1 MTQENKAQGF
11 GENPLEVRDT
21 DHYVD
26 EYVSGFVDKWDEL
39 IDWDGRA
46 NSEGDFFIRL
56 LQEHGAKKVLDVAS
70 GTGFHS

>member
-1 MTQENKAQGF
+1 MTQEKKTQDF

-21 DHYVD
+21 DHYKD

-46 NSEGDFFIRL
+46 SSEGDFFIRL
-56 LQEHGAKKVLDVAS
+56 YRCRRRAW
-70 GTGFHS
+70 